1 MYDILFEGA
10 RIIDGQGGLP
20 YVANVATLGS
30 VIALVGREHV
40 RARQHVDASHMVL
53 TPGFIDIHA
62 HSEFYAMREPV
73 MPMRTAQGITSDI
86 SGNCGIGVYPL
97 RHGRRF
103 LEPLCNDVLG
113 RCDSWDWDGFK
124 SFHER
129 LSSSGI
135 GINMGFLQPHS
146 PLRVAAMGADCD
158 RAADD
163 DEIALMCSLLEES
176 LDAGCFGLSTG
187 LYYQPCFSADDREL
201 EALLKVVAGHDRLF
215 CVHMRS
221 EGDGILDALEEVLSL
236 AMRTSVR
243 LQISHLKVI
252 GGRNQDKLSRVLAMI
267 HSYRDRGLD
276 VAFDQYPYDYGSTSL
291 FSLLPPWALAL
302 SRTELR
308 FALQLEDE
316 RRRMRKDM
324 LEPDGWES
332 IWSLVGPDD
341 IRILHMDSRSDL
353 AGVRLSDLPG
363 DPLESLFDILADEP
377 GAAVMCDVTEDV
389 SSLEA
394 IMKDDLMS
402 FSTDALYSS
411 ADVHPRSRSA
421 SVEMIRRTQ
430 DRRLMPLEECIRRM
444 SLANAARLGLT
455 DRGVI
460 REGAAAD
467 LVLMD
472 LDRLSGQ
479 WDGHA
484 NAGIVMV
491 CVNGCIVHEDGVA
504 TGARPGTV
512 LLA

>member
-62 HSEFYAMREPV
+62 HSEFYAMRESG

-97 RHGRRF
+97 RHGRRL

-113 RCDSWDWDGFK
+113 RCDSWNWDGFK

-163 DEIALMCSLLEES
+163 DEIALMCSLLDES
-176 LDAGCFGLSTG
+176 LDA
-187 LYYQPCFSADDREL
+187 
-201 EALLKVVAGHDRLF
+201 HDRLF

-236 AMRTSVR
+236 AMRASVR

-491 CVNGCIVHEDGVA
+491 CVNGRIVHEDGVA